1 MNPGTTSCIC
11 SAVIAAGNFI
21 GSSAAETEED
31 FEAFHR
37 SDSEEFIS
45 IDVTSDNMQDFL
57 TSDTTDVIDDEGNI
71 VSVRNVNDKII
82 ITKPDDAYQEL
93 PHGK

>member
-1 MNPGTTSCIC
+1 
-11 SAVIAAGNFI
+11 
-21 GSSAAETEED
+21 
-31 FEAFHR
+31 
-37 SDSEEFIS
+37 
-45 IDVTSDNMQDFL
+45 MQDFL

-71 VSVRNVNDKII
+71 VSVRNIDDKII